1 MSLQIGQRVK
11 CIAEVDDNELIVDEI
26 GTIRE
31 IDPDG
36 GWYGV
41 EFDNFVGGH
50 KLGEFNAYSCTFGYG
65 WYCYETTLVA
75 IDISIG
81 LEELI

>member
-11 CIAEVDDNELIVDEI
+11 CIEEVDDNELIVNEI

-31 IDPDG
+31 IDPDDR
-36 GWYGV
+36 WYGV

-50 KLGEFNAYSCTFGYG
+50 KLGEFNAHSCTFGYG
-65 WYCYETTLVA
+65 WYCYEDALVA
-75 IDISIG
+75 VDISIG